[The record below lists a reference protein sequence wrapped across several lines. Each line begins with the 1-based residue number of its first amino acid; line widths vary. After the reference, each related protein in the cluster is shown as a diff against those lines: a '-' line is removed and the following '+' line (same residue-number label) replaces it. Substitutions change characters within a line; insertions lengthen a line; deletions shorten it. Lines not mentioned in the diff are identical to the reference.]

1 MTKEKICGNCEH
13 YRVGRGKYG
22 TGICVSDKSLRK
34 NKNCILK
41 NDTCKYWER
50 RTNESDYKK

>member
-1 MTKEKICGNCEH
+1 MTKEKRCKNCKH
-13 YRVGRGKYG
+13 FRIGMGRYG

-50 RTNESDYKK
+50 STNDR